1 MALARPRRPLL
12 DAGLSL
18 VGCSIGFVIELD
30 TPLTRVVETRMAKR
44 LAERPLGLV
53 TVADLL
59 DHLPRR
65 YHQRG
70 ELTNLRDLVEGEVST
85 VHAKVV
91 KHDSRQARTGRRFD
105 VLTVTDGT
113 AQMTV
118 TYFNPSRSPARRL
131 PAGSVA
137 AFSGKVDRFRNQ
149 LQMVNPETNP
159 LDDEDTGDDPDRWA
173 RALVPIY
180 PAAERVASPLIGRC
194 VRVLLDTIAELPDP
208 LPDDLRARYRLV
220 DLRTAYELAHRPESR
235 GDVERAHRRLK
246 WDEALTLQVILA
258 QRRRAIS
265 AMATV
270 ARPARPGGILDAFDG
285 QLPFALTEGQRDVGT
300 TIQEELAQP
309 APMHRLLQGEVG
321 SGKTVVAVRAMLAVV
336 DAGGQAALLAPTE
349 TLATQHYRGIRN
361 LLGGFGRAGE
371 LDETPPATRAA
382 LVTGS
387 VGARAKREAL
397 AAAADGSAGLVIGTH
412 ALLHEGVAFHDL
424 GLVVVDE
431 QHRFGVEQRDA
442 LRARAAQ
449 PPHVLVMTATPI
461 PRTVA
466 MTVFGDLEVS
476 TLTQLPAGRQPISTF
491 VVDAAVHP
499 AWRDRIWGRIR
510 DEVAAGHQ
518 AYVVCPRISSVAV
531 GRDDEEL
538 AGAGD
543 DEASDAPRRA
553 GKAAERPVTIPAEDG
568 SLAGAGVEELL
579 PWLAEGP
586 LAGLRL
592 AALHGRLP
600 ADVKDSVMTRFAVG
614 ELDVLV
620 ATTVIEVG
628 VDVPNATVMAIM
640 DADRFG
646 VSQLHQLRGR
656 VGRGQ
661 AAGVCLLHTEVDGDT
676 PATERLANVAA
687 TTDGAELARLD
698 LGQRKEGDV
707 LGASQSGRARGVRL
721 LELLK
726 DERLILDARE
736 EAARLVAADPELAAH
751 PGLGRLVG
759 LALDDRPVEFLEKG

>member
-1 MALARPRRPLL
+1 
-12 DAGLSL
+12 
-18 VGCSIGFVIELD
+18 VIELD
-30 TPLTRVVETRMAKR
+30 TSLRHLLPARDAKR
-44 LAERPLGLV
+44 LAERPLELV
-53 TVADLL
+53 TVGDLL

-65 YHQRG
+65 YHRRG
-70 ELTNLRDLVEGEVST
+70 ELTNLADLVEGEAST
-85 VHAKVV
+85 VHARVV
-91 KHDSRQARTGRRFD
+91 RNESRTARTGRRYA

-118 TYFNPSRSPARRL
+118 TYFNPARSPARRL
-131 PAGSVA
+131 SAGSVA
-137 AFSGKVDRFRNQ
+137 VFSGKVDRFNQ
-149 LQMVNPETNP
+149 RLQMVNPETHP
-159 LDDEDTGDDPDRWA
+159 LEDGDGPGDDPDRWA
-173 RALVPIY
+173 RALVPVY
-180 PAAERVASPLIGRC
+180 PATEQVNSPAIGRC
-194 VRVLLDTIAELPDP
+194 VRVLLDTLGEVPDP
-208 LPDDLRARYRLV
+208 LPADLRARYRLV
-220 DLRTAYELAHRPESR
+220 DLRKAYELVHQPEST

-246 WDEALTLQVILA
+246 WDEAMTLQVILA
-258 QRRRAIS
+258 QRRRVIS

-270 ARPARPGGILDAFDG
+270 ARRGRPDGILAAFDG
-285 QLPFALTEGQRDVGT
+285 ELPFALTDGQRGVGA
-300 TIQEELAQP
+300 TIAGELAQP
-309 APMHRLLQGEVG
+309 VPMHRLLMGEVG
-321 SGKTVVAVRAMLAVV
+321 SGKTVVALRAMLAVV

-349 TLATQHYRGIRN
+349 TLAVQHYRGVRA

-371 LDETPPATRAA
+371 LDETPPATRVA

-387 VGARAKREAL
+387 LGARAKREAL

-412 ALLHEGVAFHDL
+412 ALLHEGVAFRDL

-442 LRARAAQ
+442 LRARATD

-476 TLTQLPAGRQPISTF
+476 TLTELPAGRSPIGTF
-491 VVDAAVHP
+491 VVNAAEHP
-499 AWRDRIWGRIR
+499 GWRDRIWGRIR

-518 AYVVCPRISSVAV
+518 AYVVCPRISTVAAGSVA
-531 GRDDEEL
+531 GSADDEDLLE
-538 AGAGD
+538 
-543 DEASDAPRRA
+543 DEAAAGGPRF
-553 GKAAERPVTIPAEDG
+553 GDGSG
-568 SLAGAGVEELL
+568 SLAGVGVEELL

-586 LAGLRL
+586 LEGLRV
-592 AALHGRLP
+592 AALHGRL
-600 ADVKDSVMTRFAVG
+600 ATDVKDAVMTRFAAG

-628 VDVPNATVMAIM
+628 VDVPNATVIAIL

-656 VGRGQ
+656 VGRGA
-661 AAGVCLLHTEVDGDT
+661 AAGVCLLHTEVGGDT
-676 PATERLANVAA
+676 PATQRLANVAA

-698 LGQRKEGDV
+698 LGQRREGDV
-707 LGASQSGRARGVRL
+707 LGASQSGRGRSVRL

-736 EAARLVAADPELAAH
+736 EAGRLVADDPDLAGH
-751 PGLGRLVG
+751 PALARRVT
-759 LALDDRPVEFLEKG
+759 LALDDRPVEYLEKG

>member
-1 MALARPRRPLL
+1 
-12 DAGLSL
+12 
-18 VGCSIGFVIELD
+18 VIEPD
-30 TPLTRVVETRMAKR
+30 TPLRHLLPAKDAKR
-44 LAERPLGLV
+44 LAERPLELV

-65 YHQRG
+65 YHRRG
-70 ELTNLRDLVEGEVST
+70 ELTNLADLVEGEAST
-85 VHAKVV
+85 VHARVV
-91 KHDSRQARTGRRFD
+91 RYENKTARTGRRYV

-113 AQMTV
+113 AQMVV
-118 TYFNPSRSPARRL
+118 TYFNPNKSPARRL
-131 PAGSVA
+131 SAGSVA
-137 AFSGKVDRFRNQ
+137 AFSGKVERFNKR
-149 LQMVNPETNP
+149 LQMVNPETHP
-159 LDDEDTGDDPDRWA
+159 LEDDDGPGDDPDRWA

-180 PAAERVASPLIGRC
+180 PATEQVGSPAIGRC
-194 VRVLLDTIAELPDP
+194 VRVLLEAVGELPDP
-208 LPDDLRARYRLV
+208 LPADLRARYRLV
-220 DLRTAYELAHRPESR
+220 DLRKAYELVHQPESM
-235 GDVERAHRRLK
+235 GDVERAQRRLK

-258 QRRRAIS
+258 QRRREIAAI
-265 AMATV
+265 ATI
-270 ARPARPGGILDAFDG
+270 ARRPRPDGILAAFDV
-285 QLPFALTEGQRDVGT
+285 QLPFALTDGQREVGA
-300 TIQEELAQP
+300 TIQAELAQP

-321 SGKTVVAVRAMLAVV
+321 SGKTVVALRAMLAVV

-349 TLATQHYRGIRN
+349 TLAVQHYRGIRN

-371 LDETPPATRAA
+371 LDETPPATKVA

-387 VGARAKREAL
+387 LGARAKRAAL
-397 AAAADGSAGLVIGTH
+397 AAAADGSAGLVVGTH
-412 ALLHEGVAFHDL
+412 ALLHEGVAFRDL

-442 LRARAAQ
+442 LRARATD

-476 TLTQLPAGRQPISTF
+476 TLTELPAGRSPIVTF
-491 VVDAAVHP
+491 VVNAAAHP
-499 AWRDRIWGRIR
+499 SWRDRIWGRIR

-518 AYVVCPRISSVAV
+518 AYVVCPRISS
-531 GRDDEEL
+531 L
-538 AGAGD
+538 AGGQADGELDEDEGESARGPSAG
-543 DEASDAPRRA
+543 ETRLPLDAAQARA
-553 GKAAERPVTIPAEDG
+553 AGGADGAGFGGGAG

-586 LAGLRL
+586 LAGLRV
-592 AALHGRLP
+592 AALHGRLA
-600 ADVKDSVMTRFAVG
+600 ADVKDAVMTRFAAG
-614 ELDVLV
+614 EVDVLV

-628 VDVPNATVMAIM
+628 VDVPNATVIAIM

-661 AAGVCLLHTEVDGDT
+661 APGVCLLHTEVDGDT
-676 PATERLANVAA
+676 PATQRLANVAA
-687 TTDGAELARLD
+687 TRDGAELARLD
-698 LGQRKEGDV
+698 LGQRREGDV
-707 LGASQSGRARGVRL
+707 LGASQSGRSRTVRL

-736 EAARLVAADPELAAH
+736 EAARLVAADPDLAAH
-751 PGLGRLVG
+751 PHLARRVG
-759 LALDDRPVEFLEKG
+759 LALDDRPVEYLEKG

>member
-1 MALARPRRPLL
+1 
-12 DAGLSL
+12 
-18 VGCSIGFVIELD
+18 VIELD
-30 TPLTRVVETRMAKR
+30 TRLDGHVVSARDARR
-44 LAERPLGLV
+44 LAEAPLGLV

-70 ELTNLRDLVEGEVST
+70 ELTNLRDLVEGEIST

-91 KHDSRQARTGRRFD
+91 RHESRTARTGRRYD

-131 PAGSVA
+131 PPGSIA
-137 AFSGKVDRFRNQ
+137 AFSGKVDRFRGQ
-149 LQMVNPETNP
+149 LQMVNPETHP
-159 LDDEDTGDDPDRWA
+159 LEDGEDDPDRWA

-180 PAAERVASPLIGRC
+180 PASEHVTSPMIARC
-194 VRVLLDTIAELPDP
+194 VHVLLDVLPAELPDP
-208 LPDDLRARYRLV
+208 LPADLRARHRLV

-258 QRRRAIS
+258 QRRQEIS
-265 AMATV
+265 ALATV
-270 ARPARPGGILDAFDG
+270 ARTPTAGGILDAFDS
-285 QLPFALTEGQRDVGT
+285 QLPFALTDGQREVGA
-300 TIQEELAQP
+300 TIQAELARP

-349 TLATQHYRGIRN
+349 TLATQHYRGIRE

-371 LDETPPATRAA
+371 LDETSPATRVV
-382 LVTGS
+382 LLTGS
-387 VGARAKREAL
+387 VGARAKRAAL

-412 ALLHEGVAFHDL
+412 ALLHEGVAFADL
-424 GLVVVDE
+424 GLVVIDE

-442 LRARAAQ
+442 LRARASQ

-491 VVDAAVHP
+491 VVDAAAHP
-499 AWRDRIWGRIR
+499 SWRDRIWGRIR
-510 DEVAAGHQ
+510 DEVAIGHQ
-518 AYVVCPRISSVAV
+518 AYVVCPRISSPAT
-531 GRDDEEL
+531 GRGADDEDLLE
-538 AGAGD
+538 AGD
-543 DEASDAPRRA
+543 ADAPPAAGRRS
-553 GKAAERPVTIPAEDG
+553 GKAGERPVAVPAEDG

-600 ADVKDSVMTRFAVG
+600 ADEKDSVMTRFAAG

-628 VDVPNATVMAIM
+628 VDVPNATLIAIM

-661 AAGVCLLHTEVDGDT
+661 AAGVCLLHTEIDGDT
-676 PATERLANVAA
+676 RATQRLANVAA

-707 LGASQSGRARGVRL
+707 LGASQSGRSRGVRL

-736 EAARLVAADPELAAH
+736 EAGRMVAADPDLTANPA
-751 PGLGRLVG
+751 LRRRVG

>member
-1 MALARPRRPLL
+1 VQYRTVL
-12 DAGLSL
+12 
-18 VGCSIGFVIELD
+18 ELD
-30 TPLTRVVETRMAKR
+30 TPLTRVVAAKEAKR
-44 LAERPLGLV
+44 LAEPPLGLA

-59 DHLPRR
+59 DHVPRR

-70 ELTNLRDLVEGEVST
+70 ELTDLRDLVEGEVST
-85 VHAKVV
+85 VHARVV
-91 KHDSRQARTGRRFD
+91 RHESRTARTGRRYA

-113 AQMTV
+113 AQMTL
-118 TYFNPSRSPARRL
+118 TYFNPARSPARRL
-131 PAGSVA
+131 QAGAVA
-137 AFSGKVDRFRNQ
+137 AFSGKVDRFRGN
-149 LQMVNPETNP
+149 LQMVNPETH
-159 LDDEDTGDDPDRWA
+159 LLEDDGSPDADDSDAWA

-180 PAAERVASPLIGRC
+180 AASEHVASPVIGRC
-194 VRVLLDTIAELPDP
+194 ARLLLDVLGDLPDP
-208 LPDDLRARYRLV
+208 LPADLRARYRLV
-220 DLRTAYELAHRPESR
+220 DLRIAYELAHRPESR

-246 WDEALTLQVILA
+246 WDEAFILQVILA
-258 QRRRAIS
+258 QRRRELS
-265 AMATV
+265 ALATV
-270 ARPARPGGILDAFDG
+270 ARTGRPDGILAAFDG
-285 QLPFALTEGQRDVGT
+285 QLPFALTDGQREVGA
-300 TIQEELAQP
+300 TIQRELARP
-309 APMHRLLQGEVG
+309 VPMHRLLQGEVG
-321 SGKTVVAVRAMLAVV
+321 SGKTVVALRAMLAVV

-349 TLATQHYRGIRN
+349 TLATQHYRGVRA

-371 LDETPPATRAA
+371 LDETPPATRVA
-382 LVTGS
+382 LLTGS
-387 VGARAKREAL
+387 MGAKARREAL
-397 AAAADGSAGLVIGTH
+397 AATADGRAGLVIGTH
-412 ALLHEGVAFHDL
+412 ALLYEGVAFHDL

-442 LRARAAQ
+442 LRSRASD

-491 VVDAAVHP
+491 VVDAAAHP

-518 AYVVCPRISSVAV
+518 AYVVCPRINTTAA
-531 GRDDEEL
+531 GQDEDLE
-538 AGAGD
+538 ATDGA
-543 DEASDAPRRA
+543 APRPA
-553 GKAAERPVTIPAEDG
+553 GTAAVPRQIPGEEG
-568 SLAGAGVEELL
+568 SLAGIGVEELT

-600 ADVKDSVMTRFAVG
+600 ADVKDAVMTRFAAG

-628 VDVPNATVMAIM
+628 VDVPNATVIAVI

-656 VGRGQ
+656 VGRGD

-676 PATERLANVAA
+676 PATQRLVNVAA

-698 LGQRKEGDV
+698 LGQRREGDV
-707 LGASQSGRARGVRL
+707 LGASQSGRTRNVRL

-736 EAARLVAADPELAAH
+736 EAGRLVEGDPELAGHAA
-751 PGLGRLVG
+751 LARRVR

>member
-1 MALARPRRPLL
+1 M
-12 DAGLSL
+12 
-18 VGCSIGFVIELD
+18 IELD
-30 TPLTRVVETRMAKR
+30 TPLTRVVGARDAKR
-44 LAERPLGLV
+44 LADGALGLV

-70 ELTNLRDLVEGEVST
+70 ELTVLADLVEGEVAT

-91 KHDSRQARTGRRFD
+91 KHEQKRDRSGRPR
-105 VLTVTDGT
+105 VSLTVTDGT
-113 AQMTV
+113 AQMV
-118 TYFNPSRSPARRL
+118 ITYFNPSRSPARRL
-131 PAGSVA
+131 SAGVVA
-137 AFSGKVDRFRNQ
+137 VFSGKVGRFRER
-149 LQMVNPETNP
+149 LQMVNPETHP
-159 LDDEDTGDDPDRWA
+159 LEDEEAPGDDADAWA
-173 RALVPIY
+173 RALVPVY
-180 PAAERVASPLIGRC
+180 AATEQVASPVIGRC
-194 VRVLLDTIAELPDP
+194 ILVLLDALTEIPDP
-208 LPDDLRARYRLV
+208 LPGDLRARHRLV
-220 DLRTAYELAHRPESR
+220 DLRTAYELAHRPDSR

-258 QRRRAIS
+258 RRRREIQ
-265 AMATV
+265 AMATT
-270 ARPARPGGILDAFDG
+270 ARVPRRDGILAAFDR
-285 QLPFALTEGQRDVGT
+285 QLPFALTDGQRDVGAT
-300 TIQEELAQP
+300 VQAELAEP
-309 APMHRLLQGEVG
+309 VPMHRLLQGEVG
-321 SGKTVVAVRAMLAVV
+321 SGKTVVALRAMLTVV

-349 TLATQHYRGIRN
+349 TLATQHYRGIRE
-361 LLGGFGRAGE
+361 LLGGLGRAGE
-371 LDETPPATRAA
+371 LDETPPATRIA
-382 LVTGS
+382 LLTGS
-387 VGARAKREAL
+387 VGARARREAL
-397 AAAADGSAGLVIGTH
+397 AAAADGRAGLVIGTH
-412 ALLHEGVAFHDL
+412 ALLHEGVAFRDL

-442 LRARAAQ
+442 LRARASQ

-491 VVDAAVHP
+491 VVDAATHP
-499 AWRDRIWGRIR
+499 TWRDRIWGRIR

-531 GRDDEEL
+531 GQGDDEEV
-538 AGAGD
+538 AGD
-543 DEASDAPRRA
+543 DEAADGAARRRGAA
-553 GKAAERPVTIPAEDG
+553 GAGAATGQTVTIPAEDG
-568 SLAGAGVEELL
+568 SLAGAGVEELT

-592 AALHGRLP
+592 AALHGRLA
-600 ADVKDSVMTRFAVG
+600 ADVKDSVMTRFAAG

-628 VDVPNATVMAIM
+628 VDVPNATVIAIM

-676 PATERLANVAA
+676 PATQRLANVAA

-698 LGQRKEGDV
+698 LGQRREGDV

-721 LELLK
+721 LELLR

-736 EAARLVAADPELAAH
+736 EAGRLVAADPDLAGH
-751 PGLGRLVG
+751 PALRRRIE